1 MRFRGGGCGAVEAGF
16 RGPSPSVWVHTC
28 SLNHPAAQGNYQA
41 RGMSIGKI
49 ETPDS
54 ATSSVRA

>member
-1 MRFRGGGCGAVEAGF
+1 MRFRGGGCGAVVAGF
-16 RGPSPSVWVHTC
+16 RGPSPSVWVHPC

-54 ATSSVRA
+54 ATSAGRA